1 MGRRNWSMSI
11 QPVRPRTLSAIVEC
25 A

>member
-1 MGRRNWSMSI
+1 MGRRNWSTSI
-11 QPVRPRTLSAIVEC
+11 QPVRPRTVSAIVEC